1 MDPDS
6 RLRYVDIGDEPMIHL
21 EPVRGYGNVPLMSLD
36 MAVESLK
43 PIIDILPSVC
53 IAKQNCQ
60 HFHDNLTVDES
71 AAIRLYTMQSLFKH
85 LNEILRSKVR
95 AELLR
100 PWLPYLKLLLMA
112 LYKLPSVKKTVWRG
126 TNLDLSTLYKQGD
139 RCTWWGFSSCTESIT
154 VADCFLGECGSRTLF
169 CIECENGRLITQYSQ
184 FGDENEILLLPDFYF
199 QVVDVRVRDG
209 FPIIHVKEIQPPHRF
224 LELPLS
230 SNESVNCNLNSCIS
244 IKQKQPGIDGE
255 QCHNLYL
262 VS

>member
-21 EPVRGYGNVPLMSLD
+21 EPVRVVTVVLGVLDILNGSDERGYGNVPLMSLD

-154 VADCFLGECGSRTLF
+154 VADCFLGESGSRTLF
-169 CIECENGRLITQYSQ
+169 
-184 FGDENEILLLPDFYF
+184 
-199 QVVDVRVRDG
+199 
-209 FPIIHVKEIQPPHRF
+209 
-224 LELPLS
+224 
-230 SNESVNCNLNSCIS
+230 
-244 IKQKQPGIDGE
+244 
-255 QCHNLYL
+255 
-262 VS
+262 